1 MQPGRGRGA
10 SNLSMKLVWMGM
22 LGMVLLAGCRPSQP
36 TPDQIRQ
43 QTANATH
50 DAVQDAKAVGQGVWD
65 GLKKS
70 KEVNVNT
77 ATRDQ
82 LEALPGIDEA
92 RARRIIANRPYS
104 HADDMVKKGVIPQ
117 AEYDR
122 ISGQVE
128 AR

>member
-1 MQPGRGRGA
+1 MIA
-10 SNLSMKLVWMGM
+10 M
-22 LGMVLLAGCRPSQP
+22 LGVAVLAGCRPIQP

-43 QTANATH
+43 NTAKATH

-70 KEVNVNT
+70 KAVNIN
-77 ATRDQ
+77 AASQDQ
-82 LEALPGIDEA
+82 LEKLPGIDEA
-92 RARRIIANRPYS
+92 RARRIIRDRPYD
-104 HADDMVKKGVIPQ
+104 HADDLVKKGVIPQ